1 MTEFDLFVIGGGSG
15 GVRAA
20 RIAARHGA
28 RVALAEE
35 DRVGGTC
42 VIRGCVP
49 KKLMVTASR
58 FRDEFEDGVNFG
70 WTVESARFDWKAF
83 AANLH
88 REVDRLSEAYVRGLD
103 NAGVTIFRER
113 AVIEAPDRLRLVDNG
128 RQITARNII
137 VATGGHPNVVTDLPG
152 IEHAVTSEA
161 MFEMEDLPER
171 VLIVGAG
178 YVAIEFASI
187 LSGLGVATTLLHR
200 GNEVLRSFDGDVSA
214 AMRQAMIARGIDII
228 LDDELAAIDKDG
240 DRLTARTKAGREIV
254 VDKVLLAIGRSPN
267 TSGIGL
273 EEVGVSLDEDGAI
286 RVDERSQSSVPNIYA
301 IGDVTNRINLT
312 PVAIREG
319 HSLADHLFGD
329 GGEIVDHENVPHA
342 VFGVPEIGSVGLSE
356 EVAREHFDALDIYAR
371 SFKPMRSQFAG
382 RDEKMLM
389 KLIVDGDTGRVLGCH
404 FLGPNAAELIQ
415 MVAIAVKMGATKA
428 DIDATLA
435 LHPTAAEELVT
446 MREPTE
452 RYRRQAAE

>member
-28 RVALAEE
+28 KVALAEE

-49 KKLMVTASR
+49 KKLMVMASR

-70 WTVESARFDWKAF
+70 WTVDGARFDWKAF

-103 NAGVTIFRER
+103 HAGVTIFRER

-128 RQITARNII
+128 RHVTAANII
-137 VATGGHPNVVTDLPG
+137 VATGGHPNTVPGLPG
-152 IEHAVTSEA
+152 IEHAITSEA
-161 MFEMEDLPER
+161 MFELAELPER
-171 VLIVGAG
+171 ILIVGAG
-178 YVAIEFASI
+178 YVGVEFASVM
-187 LSGLGVATTLLHR
+187 SGLGVATTLLHR
-200 GNEVLRSFDGDVSA
+200 GSEILRGFDTDVRV
-214 AMRQAMIARGIDII
+214 AMHRAMTARGIDIV
-228 LDDELAAIDKDG
+228 LEDELAAIDQ
-240 DRLTARTKAGREIV
+240 TASGLAVRTKGGRDFA

-267 TSGIGL
+267 TGGIGL
-273 EEVGVSLDEDGAI
+273 EEVGVALNEDGAVK
-286 RVDERSQSSVPNIYA
+286 VDARSRSSVPNIYA

-319 HSLADHLFGD
+319 HSLADHLFGE

-342 VFGVPEIGSVGLSE
+342 VFGVPEIGSVGLTE
-356 EVAREHFDALDIYAR
+356 EAARDRFDALDIYTR
-371 SFKPMRSQFAG
+371 SFTPMRSQFAG
-382 RDEKMLM
+382 RDEKMLL
-389 KLIVDGDTGRVLGCH
+389 KLIVEGGSGRVLGCH

-435 LHPTAAEELVT
+435 LHPTAAEEFVT

-452 RYRRQAAE
+452 RYRRAAAE